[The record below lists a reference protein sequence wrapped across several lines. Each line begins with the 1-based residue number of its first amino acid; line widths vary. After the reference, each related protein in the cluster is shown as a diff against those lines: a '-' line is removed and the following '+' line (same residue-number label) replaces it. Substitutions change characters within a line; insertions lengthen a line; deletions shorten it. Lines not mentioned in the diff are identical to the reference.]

1 MIYAIYVIV
10 INMTEK
16 ITSIRCRES
25 TRDKI
30 ASFGNANQSMED
42 VLIMLIH
49 NYEKSIK
56 KNIK

>member
-1 MIYAIYVIV
+1 MIV

-16 ITSIRCRES
+16 ITSIRCKAS

-42 VLIMLIH
+42 VLQMLIQT
-49 NYEKSIK
+49 YEESIT
-56 KNIK
+56 